1 MRIVVCVKE
10 VLDPDAVDAYALSGG
25 LVIGD
30 DGRSITQS
38 TIPRLMNAYDEQ
50 AIEAAL
56 RIRDAG
62 VECTVSVVSIGADP
76 TAVLRH
82 ALALG
87 ADDVTAIEPPSGGL
101 DDYHVVAAL
110 LAGFIGS
117 TGGADL
123 VLCGR
128 QASDDDQGVV
138 PALIA
143 VALGT
148 AVVAVAQAIEV
159 TDDGGQVAVKVV
171 RVTPDGPE
179 TVQARCPVVVT
190 VSSELGEPRYPTMPQ
205 KMAARKVAPTVVT
218 PDSLATDGGGSAGRA
233 RLTRQYVPAV
243 KGDCEMIEGDDAAA
257 LADALIGRL
266 IDEKVL
272 RGRT

>member
-30 DGRSITQS
+30 DGTSITQS
-38 TIPRLMNAYDEQ
+38 TIPRLMNGYDEQ

-62 VECTVSVVSIGADP
+62 TDCTVSVVSLGADL
-76 TAVLRH
+76 TALLRH

-87 ADDVTAIEPPSGGL
+87 ADDASAIEPPTGGG
-101 DDYHVVAAL
+101 DHHVVAAL
-110 LAGFIGS
+110 LAAFIRS

-143 VALGT
+143 TTLELPLIT
-148 AVVAVAQAIEV
+148 VAQRVEIT
-159 TDDGGQVAVKVV
+159 TDSGAPAVRVL
-171 RVTPDGPE
+171 RVTPEGAE
-179 TVQARCPVVVT
+179 TVQAACPAVVT

-205 KMAARKVAPTVVT
+205 KMAARRITPTVVD
-218 PDSLATDGGGSAGRA
+218 PQELPVEPGGRTSRA
-233 RLTRQYVPAV
+233 VLSRQYVPIV
-243 KGDCEMIEGDDAAA
+243 KGDCELITGDDADHVART
-257 LADALIGRL
+257 LIARL
-266 IDEKVL
+266 IEDKAL